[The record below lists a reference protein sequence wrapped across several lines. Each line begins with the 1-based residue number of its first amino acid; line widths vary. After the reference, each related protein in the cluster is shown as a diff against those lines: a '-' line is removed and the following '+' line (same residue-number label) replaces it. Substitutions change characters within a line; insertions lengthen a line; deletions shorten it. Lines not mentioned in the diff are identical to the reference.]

1 MPDRQGRVRRWRAF
15 AAWSSA
21 PLSSL
26 SCNGHRTEWHVDDIP
41 LSASLHR
48 ARSILGSPP
57 LAESVG
63 RGTALSPLLMP
74 SRSAPDQDYINAT
87 TPNLSFASIPEIRSE
102 DHDECVGQKEAQRDI
117 MPSLNLDMIDKDVTQ
132 MAMTGYSNS
141 NTWSKPD
148 GENAYASPVRMAYP
162 TGGQTGDRYG
172 YGHVGSSRYQS
183 HPIPQGSPSVPR
195 SPSTTS
201 LVPHPNGTRSNKE
214 GGLSRRLSSPNMRS
228 MKTLPSPTSR
238 SHITKTPTKLLR
250 ESGLGLTVDEPS
262 EMVLPSLASSSANAA
277 GDAVT
282 SAVSSTTGKTRYRSG
297 SVGSQLSEIKTANSI
312 VPPPLGQPPRSRY
325 NRSYTTS
332 RVDAPYETFAKGE
345 KGILSSLEE
354 TTEVTSN
361 PPSPGDVKG
370 KGRAYAYNLGIDVYP
385 DDIDTLRL
393 DEGYVSR
400 GTSHSFGSTDDRSL
414 QTGSSL
420 VPSTSDGSSHLVE
433 LATPTV
439 TSAAGGILTGLW
451 FAGKQAGK
459 AIGLLPPDLS
469 ANLDGYQNDAG
480 YSQGK
485 RRSGAWM
492 SHLSIRRT
500 SASDGEE
507 SEKGLLSHEDSDAE
521 DDKRRP
527 MQQQGPLSYFDLPK
541 TIDSKTSHTLP
552 TPALSSK
559 SLSHPDGR
567 STNHGSQRKES
578 TFSLSS
584 FRKMKQR
591 IWRGDDYS
599 PMEAMPSPD
608 AKAHREGR
616 GRSGTL
622 TRSSQPHSVPHET
635 VKMEVAL
642 KQVVG
647 ELGWTLGTLG
657 LVFVVSLGIVAA
669 SLVSLPM

>member
-1 MPDRQGRVRRWRAF
+1 
-15 AAWSSA
+15 
-21 PLSSL
+21 
-26 SCNGHRTEWHVDDIP
+26 
-41 LSASLHR
+41 
-48 ARSILGSPP
+48 
-57 LAESVG
+57 
-63 RGTALSPLLMP
+63 
-74 SRSAPDQDYINAT
+74 
-87 TPNLSFASIPEIRSE
+87 
-102 DHDECVGQKEAQRDI
+102 
-117 MPSLNLDMIDKDVTQ
+117 MPSLNLDMGLDRDVTQ
-132 MAMTGYSNS
+132 LGRAGYQNL
-141 NTWSKPD
+141 NTWSNSRRSSAKPRPEID
-148 GENAYASPVRMAYP
+148 KIGVDTNASFHEIGVANAEYASPVGMAYP
-162 TGGQTGDRYG
+162 TGGQTGGRYG
-172 YGHVGSSRYQS
+172 YGQAGSSRYQS

-195 SPSTTS
+195 SPSSSS
-201 LVPHPNGTRSNKE
+201 LAPNLNGTRSNRE

-228 MKTLPSPTSR
+228 IKTLPSPTSR

-250 ESGLGLTVDEPS
+250 ESGLGLTLDEPS
-262 EMVLPSLASSSANAA
+262 ELVLPSLASSSTITV

-297 SVGSQLSEIKTANSI
+297 SVGSQLADIKTSSNMA
-312 VPPPLGQPPRSRY
+312 PLPLGQPPRSRY

-332 RVDAPYETFAKGE
+332 RVDPPYETFGKGE

-354 TTEVTSN
+354 ATEVTSN

-370 KGRAYAYNLGIDVYP
+370 KGRAYAYNLGTEVYP

-393 DEGYVSR
+393 DEGYVSGR
-400 GTSHSFGSTDDRSL
+400 TSQSFGSTDDQSL
-414 QTGSSL
+414 QTGYSS

-469 ANLDGYQNDAG
+469 ADLDGYQNDAG
-480 YSQGK
+480 YSHGK

-492 SHLSIRRT
+492 SYPTIRRT

-507 SEKGLLSHEDSDAE
+507 SEKGLLSHEESDAE
-521 DDKRRP
+521 DDMSRP
-527 MQQQGPLSYFDLPK
+527 QQQRGSLSYFDLPK
-541 TIDSKTSHTLP
+541 TIDSKTLNTLP

-559 SLSHPDGR
+559 SLSNPDARG
-567 STNHGSQRKES
+567 TNLASQRKES
-578 TFSLSS
+578 TLSLSS
-584 FRKMKQR
+584 FRGMKER
-591 IWRGDDYS
+591 IWGWGDYN
-599 PMEAMPSPD
+599 PAEAMPSPE

-622 TRSSQPHSVPHET
+622 TRPSGPLDIPHAT
-635 VKMEVAL
+635 VKMDVAL

-647 ELGWTLGTLG
+647 ELSWTLGTLG
-657 LVFVVSLGIVAA
+657 LVFVISLGIVAA